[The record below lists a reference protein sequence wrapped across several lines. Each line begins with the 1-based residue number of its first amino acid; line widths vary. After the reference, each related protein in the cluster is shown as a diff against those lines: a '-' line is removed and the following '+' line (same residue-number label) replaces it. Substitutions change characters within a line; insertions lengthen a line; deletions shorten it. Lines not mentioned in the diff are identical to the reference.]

1 MSNKLFQCSGLKF
14 IISDRRLLNRKM
26 SEKVAKLYN
35 TYPFPPDPL
44 LSEPPPGYNWRWNW
58 VAAYNFCTG
67 RKPPRQDI
75 RILDAGC
82 GTGSSTE
89 YLIHLNPAAEVLGID
104 LSEQALAVARERI
117 QKSGIAAKY
126 GEQIRFQRLKLED
139 ARSIEGEFE
148 LINCVGV
155 LHHLPNPVAGI
166 QALSEKLAPGGI
178 MHIFV
183 YSELGR
189 REIQL
194 MQQAI
199 ALLQGDNRED
209 YREGVKIGREIF
221 AHLPA
226 DNPLVIREKQ
236 RWALENQRDAC
247 FADMYLHPVEVDY
260 NIETLFDLIEAS
272 GLDFVGFSN
281 PRYWNLERLLGTSP
295 ELMRRSEGLS
305 DLQRYRLIELLDP
318 EISHYE
324 FFLARPPL
332 VKIDWSDDQQL
343 INALVEL
350 NPCLEG
356 WPSHSLFNY
365 DYEYVQLSELEY
377 QFLENCTAKPS
388 RVGELLKELPQL
400 NLDLVRSLQSR
411 QLIILSCE

>member
-1 MSNKLFQCSGLKF
+1 M
-14 IISDRRLLNRKM
+14 
-26 SEKVAKLYN
+26 
-35 TYPFPPDPL
+35 
-44 LSEPPPGYNWRWNW
+44 
-58 VAAYNFCTG
+58 
-67 RKPPRQDI
+67 
-75 RILDAGC
+75 
-82 GTGSSTE
+82 
-89 YLIHLNPAAEVLGID
+89 
-104 LSEQALAVARERI
+104 SEQALAVARKRT

-126 GEQIRFQRLKLED
+126 GDRLRFQQLKLED
-139 ARSIEGEFE
+139 AGEIEGEFE

-166 QALSEKLAPGGI
+166 QALSKKLAPGGI

-221 AHLPA
+221 ANLPA
-226 DNPLVIREKQ
+226 DNPLVTREQQ

-260 NIETLFDLIEAS
+260 NIETLFNLIEAS
-272 GLDFVGFSN
+272 GLEFVGFSN
-281 PRYWNLERLLGTSP
+281 PGYWNLERLLGTSE
-295 ELMRRSEGLS
+295 ELMRRGEQLS
-305 DLQRYRLIELLDP
+305 NRQRYRLIELLDP

-332 VKIDWSDDQQL
+332 VKLDWSDDQQL
-343 INALVEL
+343 VKAIVEL
-350 NPCLEG
+350 NPCLDG
-356 WPSHSLFNY
+356 WPSQSLFNY
-365 DYEYVQLSELEY
+365 DYQYVQLRESEY
-377 QFLENCTAKPS
+377 QFLTTASNKLS
-388 RVGELLKELPQL
+388 TVGELLAEIPQL
-400 NLDLVRSLQSR
+400 NLDIVRSLQTR
-411 QLIILSCE
+411 QIIVLTRK